1 MQSELFNLKNMTNKE
16 KETKKK
22 IVKTF
27 QFLKKEIKDLK
38 KEIIFLSK
46 KLDKYLI
53 SNNRGE

>member
-1 MQSELFNLKNMTNKE
+1 MTNKE

-27 QFLKKEIKDLK
+27 QFLKKEVKDLK

>member
-1 MQSELFNLKNMTNKE
+1 MTNTKDKE
-16 KETKKK
+16 NKKK

-38 KEIIFLSK
+38 KEINFLNK

-53 SNNRGE
+53 SNNKGE